1 MHALPRIASS
11 IGCLLISTSLL
22 AKSDVQAQVELHYRW
37 AQEALRASKLD
48 VAASEFNAI
57 LQVAP
62 NNAEAHAN
70 LGVIAYRRGAYA
82 EAKESFSTA
91 LKVNPSLWDAQ
102 AFIGLCE
109 LKQGGVSDAR
119 ALLEK
124 AFPHIRNEQL
134 RLEAGIDLIAVE
146 QQANNQDRAA
156 DIIRELLRR
165 YPENPDLLY
174 FRYRIYSDLA
184 AQSISELAK
193 SAPDSTRLHQVLAQ
207 AAASQDDI
215 QGAIAE
221 YRIAVKLNPLLPGI
235 HYELG
240 RALLSSSQDEAIRQ
254 EARREFASELAANP
268 EDAVSEYELGEIDLQ
283 QSKVGD
289 AIQHYTRAIKLQ
301 PTLADAHVSLAK
313 AIASSGDSSRAREEL
328 LIAERLEPDN
338 DVIHYRLAKSDR
350 KSVV

>member
-91 LKVNPSLWDAQ
+91 LKVNPSSWDAQ

-124 AFPHIRNEQL
+124 ALPHIRNEQL

-146 QQANNQDRAA
+146 QQANNQDRSA

-221 YRIAVKLNPLLPGI
+221 YRIAVKLNPLLP
-235 HYELG
+235 
-240 RALLSSSQDEAIRQ
+240 
-254 EARREFASELAANP
+254 
-268 EDAVSEYELGEIDLQ
+268 
-283 QSKVGD
+283 
-289 AIQHYTRAIKLQ
+289 
-301 PTLADAHVSLAK
+301 
-313 AIASSGDSSRAREEL
+313 
-328 LIAERLEPDN
+328 
-338 DVIHYRLAKSDR
+338 
-350 KSVV
+350 